1 MGDPD
6 HSAEPAA
13 ASAARGSLSAGAWAA
28 IATLGAAVITGGV
41 TLATHL
47 LPESAADRAA
57 IVTSESAAGN
67 AVGASTTG
75 TATAPTATAPSAT
88 SPAATAPRSVLL
100 DELTGRWTGE
110 VTAGG
115 QTFTMTL
122 DITSTCAEGGPCGTM
137 TTNLLPCVGDV
148 TLVRVRD
155 GRQFDFPTV
164 RFSADSSRSCT
175 LRPEGGDYFT
185 LGKDV
190 LAYVTGYDGS
200 VGGTLER
207 VG

>member
-137 TTNLLPCVGDV
+137 TTNLLPCVGDI

-155 GRQFDFPTV
+155 GRQFDFATV